1 MPNGENYNI
10 EPIIDILTLFK
21 IQQVERGSLS
31 RIKCDG
37 DVSCDFVKERL
48 AQFGAMISIYTS
60 REQQK
65 KLLHMLLTKI
75 TISKTS
81 AIESIELK

>member
-1 MPNGENYNI
+1 MDARNLAKDILIKYSQGIKLNGENYNI

-37 DVSCDFVKERL
+37 DAYFFIASQSD
-48 AQFGAMISIYTS
+48 GY
-60 REQQK
+60 
-65 KLLHMLLTKI
+65 
-75 TISKTS
+75 
-81 AIESIELK
+81 